1 MPSRSL
7 VRHGALAAALAL
19 VVLAVVRPALAPGVA
34 RGVGALPACRYDD
47 IMTEPRGYDDW
58 STTLVDTIL
67 RIPKSYVPPD
77 LVSVAQAGLAG
88 HGKVRAV
95 MIDDLRAMAEA
106 AAAAGNGIGVQS
118 AYRSYADQVATF
130 AHWVSID
137 GYAGA
142 LKVSARPGHS
152 EHQLGLAIDFRSQ
165 PQDATLSGSWAFTP
179 AGKWMGQ
186 NAWEYGFVRSYP
198 AKKQSISCYAS
209 EPWHYRYVGRDLA
222 AAIHASGLTTRE
234 YLWAN
239 FTTASVPAVTPRPTK
254 EPTET
259 GGPAGSVAPEP
270 STEATGAPASGA
282 PGNGGLP
289 SLEPGAESPAPSAA
303 AHDSAAPVDLAPVA
317 DIDPGAAAAIAAA
330 LAIAV
335 VVSVLVLRRGRSGV
349 GL

>member
-1 MPSRSL
+1 MPPRSL

-19 VVLAVVRPALAPGVA
+19 VVLAVVRPALAPGLA

-47 IMTEPRGYDDW
+47 IMTEPRRYDDW

-67 RIPKSYVPPD
+67 RVPRSYVPPD
-77 LVSVAQAGLAG
+77 LVSVAQAGLKG
-88 HGKVRAV
+88 HGKVRSI

-106 AAAAGNGIGVQS
+106 AAAAGDGIGVQS
-118 AYRSYADQVATF
+118 AYRSYDDQVATF

-165 PQDATLSGSWAFTP
+165 PEDATLSGSWAFTP
-179 AGKWMGQ
+179 AGRWMGQ
-186 NAWEYGFVRSYP
+186 HAWEFGFVRSYP
-198 AKKQSISCYAS
+198 AKKQSLSCYAS

-222 AAIHASGLTTRE
+222 AAIHGSGLTTRE

-239 FTTASVPAVTPRPTK
+239 FTTANVPAVTPKPTK
-254 EPTET
+254 QPPGSGSPAASVSPT
-259 GGPAGSVAPEP
+259 ASI
-270 STEATGAPASGA
+270 EATVAPASGD
-282 PGNGGLP
+282 PGSGELSSQGA
-289 SLEPGAESPAPSAA
+289 GAESTGPSAA
-303 AHDSAAPVDLAPVA
+303 ALESAAPVDLSPVA
-317 DIDPGAAAAIAAA
+317 DLDPGAAAGIAAA
-330 LAIAV
+330 LAVAV
-335 VVSVLVLRRGRSGV
+335 VVAALVLRRGRSGV

>member
-1 MPSRSL
+1 MSPRSL

-19 VVLAVVRPALAPGVA
+19 VMLAVVRPALAPGVA

-67 RIPKSYVPPD
+67 RVPKSYAPPD
-77 LVSVAQAGLAG
+77 LVSVAQAGLKG
-88 HGKVRAV
+88 HGKVRAI

-118 AYRSYADQVATF
+118 AYRSYDDQVATF
-130 AHWVSID
+130 AHWVAID

-165 PQDATLSGSWAFTP
+165 PEDATLSGSWAFTP

-186 NAWEYGFVRSYP
+186 HAWEYGFVRSYP
-198 AKKQSISCYAS
+198 AKKQSLSCYAS

-222 AAIHASGLTTRE
+222 AAIHTSGLTTRE

-239 FTTASVPAVTPRPTK
+239 FTTANVPAVAPKPTK
-254 EPTET
+254 DPRET
-259 GGPAGSVAPEP
+259 SGPAVSVSPEP
-270 STEATGAPASGA
+270 SIQATGAPASGG
-282 PGNGGLP
+282 PDNGGLP
-289 SLEPGAESPAPSAA
+289 SQASGADSPATSVAA
-303 AHDSAAPVDLAPVA
+303 LETAAPVDLAPVA
-317 DIDPGAAAAIAAA
+317 DIDPGAAAGIAAA
-330 LAIAV
+330 LAVAV
-335 VVSVLVLRRGRSGV
+335 VVAVLVLRRGRSGV